1 MMKSIIRLSTVF
13 ILGLLY
19 NYANAQLTIA
29 KIYSDNMVIQRDQFV
44 KVWGW
49 TNTGEKVSVDFM
61 NKTYDAISNAEGKWQ
76 VTLPKMSAGGPHN
89 MTIASNAETIKL
101 HNILIGD
108 VWLCSGQSNMEWPLA
123 YAMNAE
129 EEIANA
135 KDSNI
140 RHFKVPLTYA
150 NDPENEL
157 AGGSWLSCSPDTA
170 GTFSAV
176 GYFFARAIR
185 EHHDV
190 PIGLLNS
197 SWGGSRIE
205 PWMRREVLSKNG
217 EHPAKAMVEQAK
229 KKAEEKRIKLEKIVG
244 PLSGDDKGMVDGNP
258 IWASSILD
266 DSEWTTHN
274 LPGLW
279 EGQGLDGFDGM
290 VWYRKAI
297 TLSKQDLLKDIKV
310 GVGRI
315 DDSDVTFVNGNKV
328 GGLEQ
333 QYNTARVYDVNSL
346 YLKEGENVIAVRV
359 EDTGGGGGIHGEA
372 GELFIQIG
380 NEKRSLTGL
389 WKQRASAVHQ
399 SAGFAPNQTPTYLYN
414 KMIHPIID
422 FPIKGALWYQG
433 ESNANEAG
441 AYVYRDLFK
450 TMITD
455 WRKLWGVGDFP
466 FLYVQ
471 LANFMAA
478 DDQPAESNWAVLRE
492 SQSEA
497 LSLKNVGEAV
507 IIDIGEAEDI
517 HPTNKQDVG
526 LRLALAGRKIAYG
539 ENPVYS
545 GPSYMRHT
553 RSGQKVILSMEHVGG
568 GLMAADK
575 YGYLKGFALSGTD
588 GKYHWA
594 QAIIKNNKIE
604 VWHPEIANP
613 TALRYGWGNNPDDAN
628 LYNKEGLPASPF
640 RIEKL

>member
-1 MMKSIIRLSTVF
+1 
-13 ILGLLY
+13 
-19 NYANAQLTIA
+19 
-29 KIYSDNMVIQRDQFV
+29 MVIQRDQFV

-49 TNTGEKVSVDFM
+49 NSPGEMVTVDF
-61 NKTYDAISNAEGKWQ
+61 KGKDYEALANNSGEWH
-76 VTLPKMSAGGPHN
+76 VTLPKTKAGGPHTMRISSKSEIIN
-89 MTIASNAETIKL
+89 LS
-101 HNILIGD
+101 NILFGD

-123 YAMNAE
+123 YAMNASE
-129 EEIANA
+129 EVANA
-135 KDSNI
+135 TDDQI
-140 RHFKVPLTYA
+140 RHFKVPLTFA
-150 NDPENEL
+150 SEPENEL

-170 GTFSAV
+170 GSFTAV

-217 EHPAKAMVEQAK
+217 EDPAKAMVEAAK
-229 KKAEEKRIKLEKIVG
+229 KRSEENKARLEKIVG
-244 PLSGDDKGMVDGNP
+244 PLSNQDKGMENGKP
-258 IWASSILD
+258 LWASSKLD
-266 DSEWTTHN
+266 DSKWESHN
-274 LPGLW
+274 LPGQW

-290 VWYRKAI
+290 VWYRKSV
-297 TLSKQDLLKDIKV
+297 TLSKADLLKDIKV

-315 DDSDVTFVNGNKV
+315 DDSDITFINGNKV
-328 GGLEQ
+328 GGLEN

-346 YLKEGENVIAVRV
+346 YLKEGENIIAVRA

-372 GELFIQIG
+372 SELFIQIG
-380 NEKRSLTGL
+380 DDKRQLAGP
-389 WKQRASAVHQ
+389 WKHRVSAVHTNQ
-399 SAGFAPNQTPTYLYN
+399 GFTPNQTPTYLYN

-441 AYVYRDLFK
+441 AYIYRDLFK

-478 DDQPAESNWAVLRE
+478 DQEPTESSWAVLRE

-497 LSLKNVGEAV
+497 LALVNVGEAV

-526 LRLALAGRKIAYG
+526 LRLSLAGRKLAYG

-545 GPSYMRHT
+545 GPTYQSHS
-553 RSGQKVILSMEHVGG
+553 RSGNKINLSLDHIGS
-568 GLMAADK
+568 GLDVRDR
-575 YGYLKGFALSGTD
+575 YGYVKGFALCGTD
-588 GKYHWA
+588 GKYKWA
-594 QAIIKNNKIE
+594 MATVKNNKIE
-604 VWHPEIANP
+604 VWHPDIARP
-613 TALRYGWGNNPDDAN
+613 TGLRYGWGNNPYDLN

>member
-1 MMKSIIRLSTVF
+1 MKSIIRLSSLF
-13 ILGLLY
+13 ILCLLY
-19 NYANAQLTIA
+19 NSAVAQLKVA

-49 TNTGEKVSVDFM
+49 ADAGEKVTVNFKD
-61 NKTYDAISNAEGKWQ
+61 KGYGAISNSNGEWN
-76 VTLPKMSAGGPHN
+76 VTLPKMKAGGPYN
-89 MTIASNAETIKL
+89 MTISSRDESKSLT
-101 HNILIGD
+101 NILIGD

-140 RHFKVPLTYA
+140 RHFKVPLTYSG
-150 NDPENEL
+150 NPENEL
-157 AGGSWLSCSPDTA
+157 AGGSWQRCSPDTA
-170 GTFSAV
+170 GTFTAV

-205 PWMRREVLSKNG
+205 PWMRKEILSENG
-217 EHPAKAMVEQAK
+217 EDPAKAMVEEAK
-229 KKAEEKRIKLEKIVG
+229 KRSEKNRLRLEKIVG
-244 PLSGDDKGMVDGNP
+244 PLTDEDKGMENGNP

-266 DSEWTTHN
+266 DNTWQTHEV
-274 LPGLW
+274 PGLW

-290 VWYRKAI
+290 VWYRKSVQ
-297 TLSKQDLLKDIKV
+297 LSKDDLQKNIKV

-315 DDSDVTFVNGNKV
+315 DDSDITFVNGNKV
-328 GGLEQ
+328 GGIEQ
-333 QYNTARVYDVNSL
+333 QYNTARVYEVNSI
-346 YLKEGENVIAVRV
+346 YLKEGENIIAVRA

-372 GELFIQIG
+372 SELFIQVG
-380 NEKRSLTGL
+380 DEVRSLAGT
-389 WKQRASAVHQ
+389 WKQRVSAVHQ
-399 SAGFAPNQTPTYLYN
+399 SAGFTPNQTPTYLYN

-433 ESNANEAG
+433 ESNASDAD
-441 AYVYRDLFK
+441 AFVYRDLFK

-478 DDQPAESNWAVLRE
+478 DEQPTESAWAVLRE
-492 SQSEA
+492 SQSAA
-497 LSLKNVGEAV
+497 LALKNVGEAV

-526 LRLALAGRKIAYG
+526 LRLSLAARKIAYS
-539 ENPVYS
+539 EHPVYS
-545 GPSYMRHT
+545 GPVYKSHT
-553 RSGQKVILSMEHVGG
+553 RSGKKIILSMDHIGS
-568 GLMAADK
+568 GLEARDK
-575 YGYLKGFALSGTD
+575 YGYLNGFALRGAD

-594 QAIIKNNKIE
+594 QATIKDNKIE
-604 VWHPEIANP
+604 VWHPDIAKP
-613 TALRYGWGNNPDDAN
+613 AGLRYGWGNNPDDVN

-640 RIEKL
+640 RVEKL

>member
-1 MMKSIIRLSTVF
+1 MMKSIIRLSSLF
-13 ILGLLY
+13 ILCLLY
-19 NYANAQLTIA
+19 NSVVAQLKVA

-49 TNTGEKVSVDFM
+49 ADPEQKVTVNFKD
-61 NKTYDAISNAEGKWQ
+61 NVHAAISNSNGEWHIM
-76 VTLPKMSAGGPHN
+76 LSKMKAGGPYN
-89 MTIASNAETIKL
+89 MTISTMNETKSL
-101 HNILIGD
+101 SNILIGD

-135 KDSNI
+135 TDNKI
-140 RHFKVPLTYA
+140 RHFKVPLTYSGE
-150 NDPENEL
+150 PENEL
-157 AGGSWLSCSPDTA
+157 AGGSWISCSPDTA
-170 GTFSAV
+170 GTFTAV

-205 PWMRREVLSKNG
+205 PWMRKETLSKNG
-217 EHPAKAMVEQAK
+217 EDPAEAMVAKAK
-229 KKAEEKRIKLEKIVG
+229 KSAEENRIKLEKIVG
-244 PLSGDDKGMVDGNP
+244 PLSNKDKGTLNGDP
-258 IWASSILD
+258 IWASNTLD
-266 DSEWTTHN
+266 DSKWKTHQ

-279 EGQGLDGFDGM
+279 EGQGLNGFDGM
-290 VWYRKAI
+290 LWYRKSFQ
-297 TLSKQDLLKDIKV
+297 LSKADLMKSIKI

-315 DDSDVTFVNGNKV
+315 DDSDVTYVNGHEV
-328 GGLEQ
+328 GRTTQ
-333 QYNTARVYDVNSL
+333 QYNTQRVYKVNSQF
-346 YLKEGENVIAVRV
+346 LKEGKNIIAVRA

-372 GELFIQIG
+372 SELYIQVG
-380 NEKRSLTGL
+380 DEKRSLAGK
-389 WKQRASAVHQ
+389 WKQRVSAVHE
-399 SAGFAPNQTPTYLYN
+399 SAGFTPNQTPTYLYN

-441 AYVYRDLFK
+441 AFVYRDLFK

-455 WRKLWGVGDFP
+455 WRKLWGIGDFP

-471 LANFMAA
+471 LANFMAP
-478 DDQPAESNWAVLRE
+478 DPEPVESSWAVLRE
-492 SQSEA
+492 SQSAA
-497 LSLKNVGEAV
+497 LDLNNVGEAV

-526 LRLALAGRKIAYG
+526 LRLSLAARKIAYG
-539 ENPVYS
+539 EDLVYS
-545 GPSYMRHT
+545 GPVYKSHIRNDN
-553 RSGQKVILSMEHVGG
+553 KVILTMDHIGS
-568 GLMAADK
+568 GLMAKDK
-575 YGYLKGFALSGTD
+575 YGYLKGFALRGAD

-594 QAIIKNNKIE
+594 QATIKDNKIE
-604 VWHPEIANP
+604 VWHPEIAKP
-613 TALRYGWGNNPDDAN
+613 TGLRYGWGNNPDDVA

-640 RIEKL
+640 RVDKL